1 LTKLRFVVYINLGKS
16 QVKSYLA
23 RDVAIIESKRKL
35 TLSLP

>member
-1 LTKLRFVVYINLGKS
+1 LTKLRFVVYIKPGTG
-16 QVKSYLA
+16 QAEFYLA